1 MPPQPSPILP
11 QYWPPPAIAQVSGV
25 QLAGTQRPPLQIWPA
40 AHVPQSS
47 SRPQPSPTLP
57 QYFAPP
63 PDVQVIAGQLGP
75 PMQTPG
81 DVAPPLHVASPGHA
95 PQSSFCPLQPLP
107 IVLQ

>member
-1 MPPQPSPILP
+1 M
-11 QYWPPPAIAQVSGV
+11 
-25 QLAGTQRPPLQIWPA
+25 QLAGTHRPPLQIWPA

-47 SRPQPSPTLP
+47 SRPQPSPILP

-63 PDVQVIAGQLGP
+63 PEVQVIAGQLGP
-75 PMQTPG
+75 PMQMPG
-81 DVAPPLHVASPGHA
+81 DVAPPLHVASPGQA